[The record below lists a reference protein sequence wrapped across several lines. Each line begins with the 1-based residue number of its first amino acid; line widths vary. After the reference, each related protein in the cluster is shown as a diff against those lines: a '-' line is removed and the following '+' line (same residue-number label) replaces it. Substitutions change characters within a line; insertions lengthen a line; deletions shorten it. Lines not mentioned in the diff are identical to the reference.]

1 MTLAIAVMLGATV
14 WEFERAAQPVLA
26 YMCLEGNFT
35 IEFEGNITEVS
46 KGDTI
51 LIPASID
58 ELTLL
63 PEGEVTMLE
72 VYVP

>member
-1 MTLAIAVMLGATV
+1 
-14 WEFERAAQPVLA
+14 
-26 YMCLEGNFT
+26 MCLEGNFT

-63 PEGEVTMLE
+63 TDGEVTMLE